1 MPQSPR
7 SHYSDG
13 PSDEWI
19 PVATAAE
26 LADVHLETVRRW
38 IRAGH
43 LAADQS
49 LSVRKTR
56 VRRADVLR
64 LAMEGPSSGS
74 SVPTAEPPGGDMP
87 EREAPSQIA
96 TPGRRVSVIDASPS
110 VT

>member
-7 SHYSDG
+7 PHYSDV
-13 PSDEWI
+13 PADEWI
-19 PVATAAE
+19 PVAAAAE
-26 LADVHLETVRRW
+26 LAHVHLETVRRW

-56 VRRADVLR
+56 VRTADVLR
-64 LAMEGPSSGS
+64 LAEEGPSFGASAPGTEQP
-74 SVPTAEPPGGDMP
+74 SVDVP

-96 TPGRRVSVIDASPS
+96 TPGRRVSVIDG
-110 VT
+110 